1 MKVEPSA
8 LINSQD
14 QQATLSPAIAD
25 DVNKMTRLM
34 SDRASDK
41 RVSSSEKTSDGNV
54 SSEMSTPSVKDVSFY
69 RFLSDLM
76 TKMPKDRQE
85 LKALL
90 SEHFSLGK
98 HKEQALIHSWEAL
111 KKEKGDSGQ
120 APLMDLVQK
129 EWGFLI
135 QTNAMLKNLV
145 THSHKLDLE

>member
-1 MKVEPSA
+1 
-8 LINSQD
+8 
-14 QQATLSPAIAD
+14 
-25 DVNKMTRLM
+25 
-34 SDRASDK
+34 
-41 RVSSSEKTSDGNV
+41 
-54 SSEMSTPSVKDVSFY
+54 
-69 RFLSDLM
+69 
-76 TKMPKDRQE
+76 MPKDRQE

-98 HKEQALIHSWEAL
+98 HKEQALIHSWKAL
-111 KKEKGDSGQ
+111 EKEKGDSGQ

>member
-1 MKVEPSA
+1 MA
-8 LINSQD
+8 
-14 QQATLSPAIAD
+14 
-25 DVNKMTRLM
+25 
-34 SDRASDK
+34 
-41 RVSSSEKTSDGNV
+41 
-54 SSEMSTPSVKDVSFY
+54 
-69 RFLSDLM
+69 
-76 TKMPKDRQE
+76 KMPKDRQE

-98 HKEQALIHSWEAL
+98 HKEQALIHSLKAL
-111 KKEKGDSGQ
+111 KEKGDLTQ